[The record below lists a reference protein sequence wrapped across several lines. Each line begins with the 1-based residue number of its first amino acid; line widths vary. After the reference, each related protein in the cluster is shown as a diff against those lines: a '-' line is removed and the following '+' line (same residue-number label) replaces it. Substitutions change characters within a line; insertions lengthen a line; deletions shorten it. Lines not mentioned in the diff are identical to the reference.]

1 MTRAERLVKAKARRH
16 RAWEDMA
23 ASQTD
28 DEWADAERAYK
39 AACNAVRRI
48 EAEEEPDAK
57 TGTGTR

>member
-1 MTRAERLVKAKARRH
+1 MTKAERLAEAIARRH

-28 DEWADAERAYK
+28 DEWTDAERAYK

-48 EAEEEPDAK
+48 EAEEDE
-57 TGTGTR
+57 G